1 MDDEE
6 LESAIVMEVS
16 RSIKKVCGHIETLAK
31 RDDIKENFPPT
42 IKRAK
47 LDGPLLDMI
56 RSAYRKALIQM
67 AKVESKYISAS
78 ERTLGHG

>member
-31 RDDIKENFPPT
+31 RDDIKEYFPPT

-56 RSAYRKALIQM
+56 RKALIQM